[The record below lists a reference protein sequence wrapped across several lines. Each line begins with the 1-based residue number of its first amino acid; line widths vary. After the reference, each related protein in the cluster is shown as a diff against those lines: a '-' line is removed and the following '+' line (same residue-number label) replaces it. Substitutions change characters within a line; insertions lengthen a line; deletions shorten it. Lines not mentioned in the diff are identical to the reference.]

1 MRNKAL
7 RFILFNL
14 FICLYAINAQPVS
27 PKTATILC
35 IGNSIT
41 AGARTLKPMQE
52 SYPAVLQSLLFT
64 NGYEDYQTRNLGI
77 GGATILKFGT
87 PNLWRTLDSVRKY
100 VPDIVIIKAGT
111 NETVGSP
118 RMNWEHI
125 SDFEKDYNEFLNA
138 IKEVNPACKIILCS
152 PLDMVLE
159 TPGLSPE
166 RMADLQ
172 GRRPRIWEL
181 RSRVKALSQKNDA
194 YFCDLTKAFRN
205 KPELLTTTD
214 GVHPNV
220 EGYRYMAEVLFK
232 FMKRHQVIRQSAPH
246 PL

>member
-1 MRNKAL
+1 MWYKSQSTL
-7 RFILFNL
+7 LFIFILSAS
-14 FICLYAINAQPVS
+14 YVDAQNISHKP
-27 PKTATILC
+27 ATILC

-52 SYPAVLQSLLFT
+52 SYPAVLQSLLST

-77 GGATILKFGT
+77 GGATMLKFGT

-125 SDFEKDYNEFLNA
+125 GDFEKDYTEFIMS
-138 IKEVNPACKIILCS
+138 IKGINPAVKIILCS

-159 TPGLSPE
+159 TLGLSPE
-166 RMADLQ
+166 RLADLQ

-181 RSRVKALSQKNDA
+181 RTRVKALAKKNDA

-220 EGYRYMAEVLFK
+220 EGYRYLAEVIFRFLV
-232 FMKRHQVIRQSAPH
+232 RQRVI
-246 PL
+246 